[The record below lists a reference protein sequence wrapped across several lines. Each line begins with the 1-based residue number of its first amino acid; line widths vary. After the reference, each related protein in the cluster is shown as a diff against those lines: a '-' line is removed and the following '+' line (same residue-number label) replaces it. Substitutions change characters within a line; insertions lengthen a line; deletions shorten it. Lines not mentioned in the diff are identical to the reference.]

1 MGAKRAQKAA
11 EKPQSRTAAVQRDAK
26 GRIAGGGSLNPGGLP
41 KWRKE
46 LTEALKDSAQS
57 AANLLERVIDDEGA
71 DMQHRI
77 QAAAVALRYTVPTP
91 KQQVEVSGSVS
102 ALQQIDAETLRRI
115 ASGG

>member
-1 MGAKRAQKAA
+1 MGNPKRQSKATEAK
-11 EKPQSRTAAVQRDAK
+11 RDAK
-26 GRIAGGGSLNPGGLP
+26 GRLRPGSSGNPGGLP